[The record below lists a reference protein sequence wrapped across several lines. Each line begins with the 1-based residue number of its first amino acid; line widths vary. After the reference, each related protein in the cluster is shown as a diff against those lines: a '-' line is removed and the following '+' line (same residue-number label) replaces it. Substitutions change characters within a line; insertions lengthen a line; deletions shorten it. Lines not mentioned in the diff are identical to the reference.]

1 MRHGIKLGSRNS
13 GNVLTIYRR
22 YYVTVG
28 VFVTWFFVHI
38 SSLQIQRYSTWNLAM
53 LKHLIVIFCSSVCVV
68 LAICT
73 LFSFSLLFYKEYLLL
88 TRVLTDTKQLM
99 SSIK

>member
-1 MRHGIKLGSRNS
+1 MRHGIELGSGNS
-13 GNVLTIYRR
+13 GKVLTIYRR

-28 VFVTWFFVHI
+28 VFVTCFFIHI
-38 SSLQIQRYSTWNLAM
+38 SSLQIQRDSTWNLAM

-73 LFSFSLLFYKEYLLL
+73 LFSFSLFSFIKNICCSHECS
-88 TRVLTDTKQLM
+88 QIQ
-99 SSIK
+99 SS